1 VRRYL
6 LRSYQSVLI
15 LKPDI
20 DEPRVDEALEKIG
33 ELIKSNGGACLKVEK
48 WGKKRLAYR
57 VKKNRFGIYLN
68 IYHTLEAA
76 KVTELETKYKLYDL
90 IIKYMVLRLEDD
102 ELERALGK
110 EDEVEEGEEGKEGKE
125 EKVEKEA
132 VAKVDDDDDDS

>member
-1 VRRYL
+1 MRRYL

-20 DEPRVDEALEKIG
+20 EDTRADEALGKIG
-33 ELIKSNGGACLKVEK
+33 EFIKGNGGAILKTEK

-68 IYHTLEAA
+68 IYHTLEPFG
-76 KVTELETKYKLYDL
+76 VIDLEKKYKLFDL
-90 IIKYMVLRLEDD
+90 IIKFMVVSLTDD

-110 EDEVEEGEEGKEGKE
+110 NDEVEGEGDET
-125 EKVEKEA
+125 
-132 VAKVDDDDDDS
+132 AKVSER